1 MSEPEAK
8 QHVLDSIER
17 CREAL
22 ATLESVADSAIEKH
36 KKGIEEV
43 AQTLEGLKEK
53 VFLKTKKATTPAY
66 LVNESSQAV
75 ADLAEEASGGDE
87 DAVRELG
94 EAIGQLKE
102 KVAALEAASK
112 QHSVIVT

>member
-1 MSEPEAK
+1 M
-8 QHVLDSIER
+8 LDSIER

-22 ATLESVADSAIEKH
+22 TTLEAADNSALGGH
-36 KKGIEEV
+36 KKKIEEV

-53 VFLKTKKATTPAY
+53 VFLKTKKANTPAY
-66 LVNESSQAV
+66 LVGESSQAV

-94 EAIGQLKE
+94 EAVGQLKE